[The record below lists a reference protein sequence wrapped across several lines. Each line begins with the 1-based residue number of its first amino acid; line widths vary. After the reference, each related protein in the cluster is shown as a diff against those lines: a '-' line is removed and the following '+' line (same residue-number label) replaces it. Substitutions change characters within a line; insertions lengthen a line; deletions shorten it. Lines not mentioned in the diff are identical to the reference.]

1 MRALVIMC
9 SALWHYN
16 WFRKKK
22 ILKFS
27 FDVDV
32 IDVGALADLV
42 AVVLQQF
49 PNLESVSLKNFSGV
63 IDLDDQKTNVYL
75 VPRYCLENRIF
86 GTFNVQAVS
95 VLN

>member
-1 MRALVIMC
+1 
-9 SALWHYN
+9 
-16 WFRKKK
+16 
-22 ILKFS
+22 
-27 FDVDV
+27 
-32 IDVGALADLV
+32 
-42 AVVLQQF
+42 
-49 PNLESVSLKNFSGV
+49 V